1 MSSGRTSGF
10 QDPCDPAP
18 RGSHGECV
26 TIAGDPPLVTGG
38 EHVGTLV
45 VMRYPTKLFA
55 KAADHTYVECAGGG
69 RGWSCWGGKTN
80 GTELRRATGST
91 RRADAIAEPD
101 ERANITCYL
110 INGVCHQ
117 AANRILRPANITVR
131 DARGYPLSE
140 ALYTAYGRQLFW
152 PCRGGDYQHPN
163 VVGDLPEC
171 APAEPTA
178 AEDEAPTEADELDR
192 AYLEDAQVIYDRY
205 TAAMSAAE
213 EAQEPPDR
221 IRSEFHLMLFA
232 HMLDFRLGAIME
244 DTTRDRLLRVRG
256 ETEERQLSVES
267 AYAGGEL
274 REPAAL
280 VSAVNSLTIDFQQQ
294 IAEHTTDAQYEALF
308 ELPKA
313 ELIVLAD
320 PDIMSEGLGA

>member
-1 MSSGRTSGF
+1 M
-10 QDPCDPAP
+10 
-18 RGSHGECV
+18 
-26 TIAGDPPLVTGG
+26 
-38 EHVGTLV
+38 
-45 VMRYPTKLFA
+45 
-55 KAADHTYVECAGGG
+55 
-69 RGWSCWGGKTN
+69 
-80 GTELRRATGST
+80 
-91 RRADAIAEPD
+91 
-101 ERANITCYL
+101 
-110 INGVCHQ
+110 
-117 AANRILRPANITVR
+117 
-131 DARGYPLSE
+131 
-140 ALYTAYGRQLFW
+140 
-152 PCRGGDYQHPN
+152 
-163 VVGDLPEC
+163 VGDLPEC

-178 AEDEAPTEADELDR
+178 AEDKAPTEADELDR